1 LRHGQDFGPVVAFMV
16 GVPNAESSMR
26 VRVVLALT
34 GLALAL
40 VASPAHGESD
50 HIAIVPDGTYSYNI
64 FSALLQQQDQT
75 TAKRDS
81 TKAPVLW
88 LAAAGGALGLAGY
101 FVFSPG
107 STPGLG
113 SQTPLPPPGGLV
125 PPPQI
130 TWTPQT
136 TPPGS
141 PNEVPDPNGLVPG
154 SPDLPV
160 TTTPEPVTMTLLAS
174 GLAGLGGASL
184 LRRRKPS

>member
-1 LRHGQDFGPVVAFMV
+1 
-16 GVPNAESSMR
+16 MR
-26 VRVVLALT
+26 VRCVLALT
-34 GLALAL
+34 GLTLAL
-40 VASPAHGESD
+40 VASPARGEAP
-50 HIAIVPDGTYSYNI
+50 HVAVVPDGTFSYNI
-64 FSALLQQQDQT
+64 FSALLQQEQT

-81 TKAPVLW
+81 TKAPVLM

-101 FVFSPG
+101 FVFGPG

-113 SQTPLPPPGGLV
+113 AQTPLPPPGGVV

-136 TPPGS
+136 SPQGS

-184 LRRRKPS
+184 FRRRKLS